1 MLKTVLAVTAIGAAT
16 LMASAPAQARGGGV
30 KVGTLTCHVGSGWGF
45 VVGSSRPLACV
56 FSPTRYRTER
66 YIGSMSKF
74 GMDIGYKRS
83 GTLVWAVFNPTDRL
97 GPGDLH
103 GHYGGL
109 TASAT
114 VGVGLGANALIG
126 GSTHTVTLQPLSI
139 EGNTGLNVAAGIGAL
154 DLRYASDSRRYVG
167 PSPTRLHHHRRHC
180 DCH

>member
-1 MLKTVLAVTAIGAAT
+1 MWKTMLSAALAGAALT
-16 LMASAPAQARGGGV
+16 AAVPAQAGEGGV
-30 KVGTLTCHVGSGWGF
+30 KVGTLTCRVASGWGY
-45 VVGSSRPLACV
+45 VVGSSRRLSCI
-56 FSPTRYRTER
+56 FSPTRFRNER